1 MAGKTTGLPRSGDHH
16 SGWWHGAV
24 GYCLYIRS
32 FADSDG
38 DGIGDLGGAIAH
50 LDHLEALG
58 VDLVWIT
65 PFFASPMADFGYDV
79 SDYCAIDPMYGDM
92 DDLDRLV
99 TDAHARGIRVILDL
113 VPNHTSIKHPWFTQ
127 SRTSLTSDFRDHYI
141 WADPGA
147 DGGPPNNWVSY
158 FGGPAWTFDDKTGQY
173 YLHLFLPDQPDL
185 NWRNSRVQDE
195 FDQILR
201 FWLNKNIDGFRIDV
215 AQGLVKETRL
225 RSNPTLTPWDP
236 HTTRH
241 EQWDAFEHR
250 YDIGQPETLTLFER
264 WRAICTDYDAV
275 LIGETSV
282 GDATAFAALLP
293 GGGLHVGC
301 WFEPMHIEWNPDQL
315 RRAITEPLAAVA
327 DPASIG
333 WMASSLDE
341 DRAATRFGSL
351 NLGRQRALALATVLF
366 CLPGVPFL
374 YQGEELGLVNGVVGA
389 DRRADPVGDD
399 VTQSRDGC
407 RTPMPWA
414 PGPTLGFSDAAETWL
429 PTAGRTDDET
439 ASVQRSQPDRWFH
452 HYRKLAALRRNTPM
466 LHGSSWEWLTVSND
480 AVAFRRGPLCVVVNM
495 GATDLV
501 VSLSGTVLF
510 DTHNTVDSPTTRFTL
525 APAQAVIL
533 ASDSV
538 ES

>member
-1 MAGKTTGLPRSGDHH
+1 MAGKTTGLPRSGDHD

-195 FDQILR
+195 FDQIL
-201 FWLNKNIDGFRIDV
+201 
-215 AQGLVKETRL
+215 
-225 RSNPTLTPWDP
+225 
-236 HTTRH
+236 
-241 EQWDAFEHR
+241 
-250 YDIGQPETLTLFER
+250 
-264 WRAICTDYDAV
+264 
-275 LIGETSV
+275 
-282 GDATAFAALLP
+282 
-293 GGGLHVGC
+293 
-301 WFEPMHIEWNPDQL
+301 
-315 RRAITEPLAAVA
+315 
-327 DPASIG
+327 
-333 WMASSLDE
+333 
-341 DRAATRFGSL
+341 
-351 NLGRQRALALATVLF
+351 
-366 CLPGVPFL
+366 
-374 YQGEELGLVNGVVGA
+374 
-389 DRRADPVGDD
+389 
-399 VTQSRDGC
+399 
-407 RTPMPWA
+407 
-414 PGPTLGFSDAAETWL
+414 
-429 PTAGRTDDET
+429 
-439 ASVQRSQPDRWFH
+439 
-452 HYRKLAALRRNTPM
+452 
-466 LHGSSWEWLTVSND
+466 
-480 AVAFRRGPLCVVVNM
+480 
-495 GATDLV
+495 
-501 VSLSGTVLF
+501 LF
-510 DTHNTVDSPTTRFTL
+510 DTHNTVDSPTTGFTL

-533 ASDSV
+533 SLASV

>member
-250 YDIGQPETLTLFER
+250 YDIAQPETLTLFER
-264 WRAICTDYDAV
+264 WRAICGDYDAV

-282 GDATAFAALLP
+282 GDANTFAALVP

-301 WFEPMHIEWNPDQL
+301 WFEPVHIEWNADQL
-315 RRAITEPLAAVA
+315 RRAIAEPLAAVA
-327 DPASIG
+327 DPTSIG

-341 DRAATRFGSL
+341 DRAATRFGSH

-374 YQGEELGLVNGVVGA
+374 YQGEELGLVNGAVGA
-389 DRRADPVGDD
+389 DRRADPVGGD

-414 PGPTLGFSDAAETWL
+414 PGPTLGFSQAPETWL

-439 ASVQRSQPDRWFH
+439 ASVQRSQPDSWFH
-452 HYRKLAALRRNTPM
+452 HYRKLTALRRNTPV

-480 AVAFRRGPLCVVVNM
+480 AVAFRRGQLCVVVNM
-495 GATDLV
+495 GGIDLV

-510 DTHNTVDSPTTRFTL
+510 DTHNTVDSPTTGFTL

-533 ASDSV
+533 SLASV